1 MVRQDLAPWR
11 DRTREVISTSM
22 STTRHRGAYQGCYP
36 RAAGPTDYDIL
47 DNRSSITIP
56 CPRAGASMRTSGV
69 TIFSDD
75 LAADSRGDFHE
86 LIGWMP

>member
-1 MVRQDLAPWR
+1 
-11 DRTREVISTSM
+11 
-22 STTRHRGAYQGCYP
+22 
-36 RAAGPTDYDIL
+36 
-47 DNRSSITIP
+47 
-56 CPRAGASMRTSGV
+56 MRTSGV